1 MKITE
6 IEIYKLNIPLIEPF
20 VISIGKYD
28 NATNILIKIKTD
40 TKHIG
45 YGECSPLVNLVGETQ
60 ETEFELAKN
69 FALIL
74 KGKKPLDIEDRLA
87 DLEKAIPGNYTIK
100 SAFDMALYDLASK
113 NAGVPLYKFLGGS
126 NSRDI
131 FTDMTVS
138 IDTPEKMASDALKF
152 KKNGFPSIKLKLGG
166 GYPEDVKRV
175 EAVRNA
181 IGYDIPLR
189 IDANQGWDTV
199 TAIKTLN
206 ALDKFD
212 IDHCE
217 EPVAK
222 WNNKALKTVRDAS
235 TIAIMADESV
245 FDHRDAFRVVAMEAC
260 DYINIK
266 LSKSGGINTALKIV
280 AIAESAGIKTQVGC
294 MLESR
299 LGLTALTHLV
309 AARNNIIH
317 FDIDSSLMHSEDPV
331 IGGIEYVG
339 NGKWIL
345 PETVGLGAIID
356 QDFLDKMEMTTV

>member
-6 IEIYKLNIPLIEPF
+6 IEIYKLNVPLHEPF

-28 NATNILIKIKTD
+28 SATNILIKIKTD
-40 TKHIG
+40 SDHIG

-69 FALIL
+69 FAFVL
-74 KGKKPLDIEDRLA
+74 KGKNPLEIEDRLA

-126 NSRDI
+126 NSREI

-138 IDTPEKMASDALKF
+138 ISTPEKMASDALKF
-152 KKNGFPSIKLKLGG
+152 KNEGFPSIKLKLGG

-175 EAVRNA
+175 EAVRDA

-217 EPVAK
+217 EPVPK
-222 WNNKALKTVRDAS
+222 WNNRALKTVRDAS
-235 TIAIMADESV
+235 PIAIMADESV

-294 MLESR
+294 MLETR

-345 PETVGLGAIID
+345 PETIGLGAIID
-356 QDFLDKMEMTTV
+356 QKFLDKMEMTTV

>member
-6 IEIYKLNIPLIEPF
+6 IEIYKLNIPLLQPF

-28 NATNILIKIKTD
+28 SATNILIKIKTD
-40 TKHIG
+40 TEHVG

-60 ETEFELAKN
+60 STEFELAKN
-69 FALIL
+69 FAFVL
-74 KGKKPLDIEDRLA
+74 KNKNPLELEDRLN
-87 DLEKAIPGNYTIK
+87 DLEKSIPGNYTIK

-113 NAGVPLYKFLGGS
+113 NAGVPLYRFLGGS

-131 FTDMTVS
+131 YTDMTVS
-138 IDTPEKMASDALKF
+138 IASPEKMASDALRF
-152 KKNGFPSIKLKLGG
+152 KNDGFPSIKLKLGG
-166 GYPEDVKRV
+166 GYPKDVARV
-175 EAVRNA
+175 DAVRNA

-199 TAIKTLN
+199 TAIKTLK
-206 ALDKFD
+206 ALEKYD

-222 WNNKALKTVRDAS
+222 WNNKALKTVKDAS
-235 TIAIMADESV
+235 PIAIMADESV
-245 FDHRDAFRVVAMEAC
+245 FDHKDAFRIVAMDAC

-266 LSKSGGINTALKIV
+266 LSKSGGINNALKII
-280 AIAESAGIKTQVGC
+280 AIAESAGLKTQVGC

-309 AARNNIIH
+309 ASRSNIVH
-317 FDIDSSLMHSEDPV
+317 FDIDSSLMHSVDPV

-345 PETVGLGAIID
+345 PETIGLGATID
-356 QDFLDKMEMTTV
+356 QDFLNEMEKIII